1 MHKTLLV
8 LMFLCPCFIN
18 AADLSSFEK
27 ILLPMDVTARAAG
40 VGGSSFAV
48 YFSVYAEV
56 PYNYF
61 PCTTLIRPD
70 GIRVCEAAAGQ
81 TFLQIPTEASGSGRI
96 IFVDRATA
104 PQIGIAYTLSSALPV
119 ECTPFVACGTLTS
132 LPVVRES
139 SFRTGKI
146 ILPEIA
152 ATSSRYRHTLRIYDV
167 DSRGNQAFRVSIL
180 MTPTARNT
188 PDVVKTFV
196 PTSTIAPLLSDP
208 MYAQTY
214 PPYAQISLEQEFN
227 ELCFPRI
234 VCGAAYCVRVEV
246 QAVDPTTRFWA
257 FVSATNNLSQEVT
270 IFEPK

>member
-1 MHKTLLV
+1 MHKALLV
-8 LMFLCPCFIN
+8 LMFLCPRPIS

-27 ILLPMDVTARAAG
+27 ILLPLDVTASATG

-81 TFLQIPTEASGSGRI
+81 TFLQIPTEASGSARL
-96 IFVDRATA
+96 IFVDRAVA
-104 PQIGIAYTLSSALPV
+104 PQIAMAYTLSSALPV
-119 ECTPFVACGTLTS
+119 ECTPFVACATLTS

-146 ILPEIA
+146 ILPDIP
-152 ATSSRYRHTLRIYDV
+152 ATSSRYRHTLRIYEV
-167 DSRGNQAFRVSIL
+167 DSRGDQAFRVSIL
-180 MTPTARNT
+180 MTPTVRNT
-188 PDVVKTFV
+188 PDAVKTFV
-196 PTSTIAPLLSDP
+196 AKSRIAPLLPDP
-208 MYAQTY
+208 MYALTY

-246 QAVDPTTRFWA
+246 EAVDPKTRFWA